1 VHILRE
7 TAQFLATLCCSLFS
21 GAAIYVNLVEH
32 PARMACG
39 TEIAAAE
46 FPPSYRRASVMQASL
61 SVFGSLCAVVAWV
74 TGGSA
79 LWLVGGVVLGSV
91 VPYTLIAIMPT
102 NKQLLDSSLDRR
114 AQRTH
119 QLLSRWAN
127 LHAVRSILSLLALII
142 FLCLLVASR

>member
-1 VHILRE
+1 
-7 TAQFLATLCCSLFS
+7 
-21 GAAIYVNLVEH
+21 
-32 PARMACG
+32 MACE
-39 TEIAAAE
+39 TEIAATE

-79 LWLVGGVVLGSV
+79 LWLVGGFGLGSV

-102 NKQLLDSSLDRR
+102 NKQLLGSSLDRR
-114 AQRTH
+114 TQRTH
-119 QLLSRWAN
+119 QLLSRWSN

-142 FLCLLVASR
+142 FLCLLIASR